1 MAITNIYK
9 GALERS
15 DIQKIYKGT
24 TLLYEKVLPPQGET
38 WVINEWYG
46 YGVEGQKY
54 FTTQIGFTSNNT
66 HFNSLSLREAE
77 DTYDGPAIYYDDL
90 QVCDYEDSTYWEEY
104 VFSRTP
110 PRSLYQTVIFDIPP
124 TGDLLTWL
132 TSEGRNRNGSLYG
145 YPNAVKQ

>member
-38 WVINEWYG
+38 WVLNDTLTLSAFSYSVNFVDEDSASYVGIEAR
-46 YGVEGQKY
+46 
-54 FTTQIGFTSNNT
+54 
-66 HFNSLSLREAE
+66 FNQDIMGMALY
-77 DTYDGPAIYYDDL
+77 YDGYWLVYD
-90 QVCDYEDSTYWEEY
+90 VYGGWFESAY
-104 VFSRTP
+104 RTI
-110 PRSLYQTVIFDIPP
+110 TFETAP

-132 TSEGRNRNGSLYG
+132 EA
-145 YPNAVKQ
+145 NAVKQ